1 VNQERLMQVLL
12 RPHISE
18 KSTRTADSHRQVVF
32 AVDRTATK
40 AEIKAAVEK
49 LFEVKVEEVQV
60 ANMRGKVKRF
70 GRTPGKR
77 QDWKKAYVKLKEGND
92 IDFLGGGV

>member
-1 VNQERLMQVLL
+1 MNEERLLQIIL

-18 KSTRTADSHRQVVF
+18 KTTNVADKHRQVVF
-32 AVDRTATK
+32 SVLNDSTK

-49 LFEVKVEEVQV
+49 LFEVEVEGVRV
-60 ANMRGKVKRF
+60 ANVRGKVKRF

-77 QDWKKAYVKLKEGND
+77 QNWKKAYVKLKEGSD

>member
-1 VNQERLMQVLL
+1 MNQERLMQVLL

-18 KSTRTADSHRQVVF
+18 KSTRTADNHRQVVF

-49 LFEVKVEEVQV
+49 LFEVKVEVVQV
-60 ANMRGKVKRF
+60 ANMPGKTKRF

>member
-1 VNQERLMQVLL
+1 MNQERLMQVLL

-18 KSTRTADSHRQVVF
+18 KSTRTADRNRQVVF
-32 AVDRTATK
+32 AVDPTATK
-40 AEIKAAVEK
+40 AEIKAAVEQ

-77 QDWKKAYVKLKEGND
+77 QDWKKAYVKLQEGND

>member
-1 VNQERLMQVLL
+1 VNEERLLQIIL

-18 KSTRTADSHRQVVF
+18 KTTNVADKHRQVVF
-32 AVDRTATK
+32 SVLNDSTK

-49 LFEVKVEEVQV
+49 LFEVEVEGVRV
-60 ANMRGKVKRF
+60 ANVRGKVKRF

-77 QDWKKAYVKLKEGND
+77 QNWKKAYVKLKEGSD

>member
-1 VNQERLMQVLL
+1 MNQERLMQIVL

-18 KSTRTADSHRQVVF
+18 KTTMAADRNRQVVF
-32 AVDRTATK
+32 QVDDTATK
-40 AEIKAAVEK
+40 AEIKAAIEK
-49 LFEVKVEEVQV
+49 MFEVKVESVQV
-60 ANMRGKVKRF
+60 VNVRGKVKRF

-77 QDWKKAYVKLKEGND
+77 QNWKKAYVKLEEGND

>member
-1 VNQERLMQVLL
+1 MNEERLMQILL

-18 KSTRTADSHRQVVF
+18 KTTTAADSNRQVVF
-32 AVDRTATK
+32 AVDDSATK

-49 LFEVKVEEVQV
+49 MFEVKVEAVQV
-60 ANMRGKVKRF
+60 ANVRGKVKRF

-77 QDWKKAYVKLKEGND
+77 QNWKKAYVKLKEGND

>member
-1 VNQERLMQVLL
+1 MNEERLLQIIL

-18 KSTRTADSHRQVVF
+18 KTTNVADKHRQVVF
-32 AVDRTATK
+32 SVLNDSTK

-49 LFEVKVEEVQV
+49 LFEVEVEGVRV
-60 ANMRGKVKRF
+60 ANVRGKVKRF

-77 QDWKKAYVKLKEGND
+77 QNWKKAYVKLKEGSD
-92 IDFLGGGV
+92 IDFLGGGA